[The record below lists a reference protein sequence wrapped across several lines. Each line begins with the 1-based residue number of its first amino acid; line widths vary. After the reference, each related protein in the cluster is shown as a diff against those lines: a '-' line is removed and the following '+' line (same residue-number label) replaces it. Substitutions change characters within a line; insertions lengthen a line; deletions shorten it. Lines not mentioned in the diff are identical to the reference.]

1 MTSTME
7 RLSTGLR
14 INSAKDDAAGLAIS
28 SKMTSQIR
36 GLDQAV
42 RNANDAISMI
52 QVAEGAMKEVTNMF
66 QRMRELAVQAIS
78 DSNTNDDRSAL
89 NNEYKQLSA
98 EVARIA
104 ENTQWNGTN
113 ILDGARTN
121 SVFQIGANANQT
133 ISVDFGD
140 LSTNNSVTAA
150 VGPSSAAAMTAD
162 ATALGTF
169 GTGVFEMS
177 DGTNGIHIDQSSVNA
192 GDAAGLELVIK
203 QATQVAALYT
213 SGVDLAPTME
223 LSASRK
229 VVFSFGG
236 ASAEIDLFSA
246 SANDGSG
253 GNAFQSGLLND
264 AALAMNA
271 ALDAAGINF
280 TAGQRMV
287 GGADAGFAFT
297 ADDGTDAD
305 GYILTANNP
314 TVTVDGSAFA
324 VVEHTVGSDAYA
336 DLGFTVAADTAG
348 TGLLINYKST
358 NKGAVSLPTILNNTV
373 AKTAAVVTAG
383 VDTGIASSSL
393 ATSAFGVL
401 DTAIESVNSTRATLG
416 GSMSRLEFASDNLQ
430 NVSQNSSAARSR
442 VLDADY
448 ASETTELA
456 RTQIIQQASTAMLS
470 QANQAQQSALVA
482 TQVGFILLTLSAI
495 AQQDL

>member
-1 MTSTME
+1 MTATINTNMSANIAANSMVRNDRTMTSTME

-78 DSNTNDDRSAL
+78 DSNTNADRGAL

-133 ISVDFGD
+133 IAVNFGD
-140 LSTNNSVTAA
+140 LSTNNITSATSNNTTNAVTLDMDGDPQVGDQISYKITDSVT
-150 VGPSSAAAMTAD
+150 
-162 ATALGTF
+162 
-169 GTGVFEMS
+169 
-177 DGTNGIHIDQSSVNA
+177 
-192 GDAAGLELVIK
+192 
-203 QATQVAALYT
+203 
-213 SGVDLAPTME
+213 
-223 LSASRK
+223 
-229 VVFSFGG
+229 G
-236 ASAEIDLFSA
+236 ASHYATIDMS
-246 SANDGSG
+246 
-253 GNAFQSGLLND
+253 
-264 AALAMNA
+264 
-271 ALDAAGINF
+271 
-280 TAGQRMV
+280 
-287 GGADAGFAFT
+287 AFT
-297 ADDGTDAD
+297 ADVGSATIVETEANGTDAGAD
-305 GYILTANNP
+305 LGTAAYTHSGNTLVVTKVGANAI
-314 TVTVDGSAFA
+314 TVSDVQITRGTHAPVAATDITSSAFA
-324 VVEHTVGSDAYA
+324 TRA
-336 DLGFTVAADTAG
+336 L
-348 TGLLINYKST
+348 
-358 NKGAVSLPTILNNTV
+358 
-373 AKTAAVVTAG
+373 
-383 VDTGIASSSL
+383 
-393 ATSAFGVL
+393 GVL
-401 DTAIESVNSTRATLG
+401 DTAIEGVNSTRATLG
-416 GSMSRLEFASDNLQ
+416 ASMSRLEYASDNLQ

-470 QANQAQQSALVA
+470 QANQAQQSVLS
-482 TQVGFILLTLSAI
+482 LLKLSLI
-495 AQQDL
+495 HI